1 MTIEERKYE
10 AWLIEELQSLL
21 DDHIFHRDRIAETYS
36 ERADLNKE
44 IQLIK
49 NEIIRREKE
58 KSE

>member
-36 ERADLNKE
+36 ERSDLNKE

>member
-1 MTIEERKYE
+1 MTTKKYE

-21 DDHIFHRDRIAETYS
+21 DDHIFHRDRIAETYT

-49 NEIIRREKE
+49 NEIIKREKE

>member
-1 MTIEERKYE
+1 MTTKKYE

-36 ERADLNKE
+36 ERVDLNVE

-49 NEIIRREKE
+49 NEIIKREKE